1 MRRLQPATLNSLEV
15 LANSFKMI
23 IDATTKPQP
32 AGNPMNKV
40 TIFESPFA
48 LENAQVMLDLCR
60 EEYERAGYG
69 DVVQSLRGLDVTSLD
84 TARVALLTVRDIPA
98 YEGVADVRRYTI
110 KALADA
116 INSMKA
122 TMRLAG

>member
-1 MRRLQPATLNSLEV
+1 
-15 LANSFKMI
+15 
-23 IDATTKPQP
+23 
-32 AGNPMNKV
+32 MNKV

-60 EEYERAGYG
+60 EEYERAGHG
-69 DVVQSLRGLDVTSLD
+69 GVVQSLRGLDVTSLD

-98 YEGVADVRRYTI
+98 FEGVADVRRYTI